1 MGIPAILTGENCI
14 VTVPLYALSPLLKY
28 KNYSGFLDVDTE
40 ANILFG
46 TVIDLN
52 DVITFQGKTIEE
64 ARQAFQDSVDDY
76 LEFCAE
82 LGRAPEKPFSGKI
95 HLHTNPD
102 IHRKVFLAAT
112 REGMS
117 INTWIERTLE
127 KEFER
132 LLSPSGT
139 ETP

>member
-76 LEFCAE
+76 LEFCVE

-95 HLHTNPD
+95 HLRTNPD

-117 INTWIERTLE
+117 INT
-127 KEFER
+127 
-132 LLSPSGT
+132 
-139 ETP
+139 